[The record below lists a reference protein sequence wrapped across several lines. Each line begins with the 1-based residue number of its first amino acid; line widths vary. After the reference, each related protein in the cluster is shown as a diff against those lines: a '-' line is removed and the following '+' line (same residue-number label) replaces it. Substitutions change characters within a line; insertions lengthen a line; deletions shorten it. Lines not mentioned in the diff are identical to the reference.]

1 MKKILAIL
9 VLGLLISGC
18 ATKSGYKTLLESWL
32 GKTENQ
38 LVSSWGYPIGSY
50 VKEDGTKIITY
61 QSSGSYTL
69 PGETVI
75 DSMTGFPTNTAGQT
89 VLTKCTTRFR
99 ISTSGKILGASAQG
113 NSCTAVNP
121 DSKLKLPKLF

>member
-1 MKKILAIL
+1 MRKLLAII
-9 VLGLLISGC
+9 VLGLFISGC

-38 LVSSWGYPIGSY
+38 LVSSWGPPLGSY
-50 VKEDGTKIITY
+50 VKDDGSKVLTY
-61 QSSGSYTL
+61 QQTGSYQL
-69 PGETVI
+69 PGQDVI
-75 DSMTGFPTNTAGQT
+75 DPMTGFPTSTAGPT